1 MIKILITTS
10 TFDKN
15 IIDFFF
21 KNKKKFK
28 IILNKTGQKVKETFL
43 IKNIKDVDAV
53 IAGTEIYNDKI
64 LATAKRLKLI
74 SRIGVGVDNIDQ
86 KCCKKYKIKV
96 LSSKIELSTGVA
108 EHSLALIFSA
118 LKKINYFDNAL
129 KANIWKK
136 KNTNLLYE
144 KKIGIIGFGK
154 IGKKIYNLTRPFNL
168 KYFYND
174 KIKLK
179 NSDIKYK
186 TIKEIFSICDIITL
200 HLPFNKNTRN
210 IIEKKILSN
219 ASHKIILINTSRGEI
234 INENDLFNFLIKNKE
249 SVACLDVFGKEP
261 YKGNLN
267 KLSNIILTP
276 HVSGYSFEIRNLME
290 KEAVKNIIDEF
301 KKK

>member
-15 IIDFFF
+15 IIDFYF
-21 KNKKKFK
+21 KSKKKFE
-28 IILNKTGQKVKETFL
+28 IIINKTGKKVKEAFL
-43 IKNIKDVDAV
+43 IRNIKDVDAV
-53 IAGTEIYNDKI
+53 IAGTEIYNDRI
-64 LATAKRLKLI
+64 LASAKKLKLI
-74 SRIGVGVDNIDQ
+74 SRIGVGIDNIDL
-86 KCCKKYKIKV
+86 KYCIKNKIKV
-96 LSSKIELSTGVA
+96 LSSKTELSTGVA

-118 LKKINYFDNAL
+118 LKKINYFDKAL
-129 KANIWKK
+129 KENIWKK
-136 KNTNLLYE
+136 KNTNLLYG

-154 IGKKIYNLTRPFNL
+154 IGKKIYDLTKPFNL

-174 KIKLK
+174 KIRVK

-200 HLPFNKNTRN
+200 HLPFNRNTKN

-219 ASHKIILINTSRGEI
+219 TSHKIILINTSRGEI
-234 INENDLFNFLIKNKE
+234 INENDLFKFLIKNKQ

-290 KEAVKNIIDEF
+290 KEAVKNIINEF
-301 KKK
+301 

>member
-15 IIDFFF
+15 IIDFYF
-21 KNKKKFK
+21 KSKKKFE
-28 IILNKTGQKVKETFL
+28 IIINKTGKKVKEAFL
-43 IKNIKDVDAV
+43 IRNIKDVDAV
-53 IAGTEIYNDKI
+53 IAGTEIYNDRI
-64 LATAKRLKLI
+64 LASAKKLKLI
-74 SRIGVGVDNIDQ
+74 SRIGVGIDNIDL
-86 KCCKKYKIKV
+86 KYCIKNKIKV
-96 LSSKIELSTGVA
+96 LSSKTELSTGVA

-118 LKKINYFDNAL
+118 LKKINYFDKAL
-129 KANIWKK
+129 KENIWKK
-136 KNTNLLYE
+136 KNTNLLY
-144 KKIGIIGFGK
+144 
-154 IGKKIYNLTRPFNL
+154 GKKIYDLTKPFNL

-174 KIKLK
+174 KIRVK

-200 HLPFNKNTRN
+200 HLPFNRNTKN

-219 ASHKIILINTSRGEI
+219 TSHKIILINTSRGEI
-234 INENDLFNFLIKNKE
+234 INENDLFKFLIKNKQ

-290 KEAVKNIIDEF
+290 KEAVKNIINEF
-301 KKK
+301 

>member
-21 KNKKKFK
+21 KDKKKFK

-53 IAGTEIYNDKI
+53 IAGTEIYNDRI
-64 LATAKRLKLI
+64 LASAKKLKLI
-74 SRIGVGVDNIDQ
+74 SRIGVGIDNINQ
-86 KCCKKYKIKV
+86 KYCKKNKIKV
-96 LSSKIELSTGVA
+96 LSSKTDLSTGVA

-118 LKKINYFDNAL
+118 LKKINYFDKAL
-129 KANIWKK
+129 KENIWEK
-136 KNTNLLYE
+136 KNTNLLHG

-154 IGKKIYNLTRPFNL
+154 IGKKIYDLTKPFKL

-174 KIKLK
+174 NIKIK
-179 NSDIKYK
+179 NSDIRYK

-200 HLPFNKNTRN
+200 HLPFNKNTKN

-219 ASHKIILINTSRGEI
+219 ARHKIILINTSRGEI
-234 INENDLFNFLIKNKE
+234 INENDLFRFLIKNKE

-261 YKGNLN
+261 YNGNLS

-301 KKK
+301 NKR

>member
-10 TFDKN
+10 TF
-15 IIDFFF
+15 
-21 KNKKKFK
+21 NKKNLNLSKDKKKYKFL
-28 IILNKTGQKVKETFL
+28 INESGQKVKETFL

-53 IAGTEIYNDKI
+53 IAGTEIYNDRI
-64 LATAKRLKLI
+64 LASAKKLKLI
-74 SRIGVGVDNIDQ
+74 TRIGVGIDNIDQ
-86 KCCKKYKIKV
+86 KYCKKNKIKV
-96 LSSKIELSTGVA
+96 LSSKTELSTGVA

-129 KANIWKK
+129 KENIWKK
-136 KNTNLLYE
+136 KNTNLLHG

-154 IGKKIYNLTRPFNL
+154 IGKKIYNLTKPFNL
-168 KYFYND
+168 EYFYND
-174 KIKLK
+174 MIKIKS
-179 NSDIKYK
+179 SDIRYK

-200 HLPFNKNTRN
+200 HLPFNKNTKN

-219 ASHKIILINTSRGEI
+219 VSHKIILVNTSRGEI
-234 INENDLFNFLIKNKE
+234 INEKDLFRFLIKNKE
-249 SVACLDVFGKEP
+249 SVACLDVFEKEP

-301 KKK
+301 KKR

>member
-10 TFDKN
+10 TF
-15 IIDFFF
+15 
-21 KNKKKFK
+21 NKKNLNLSKDKRNYKFL
-28 IILNKTGQKVKETFL
+28 INESGQKVKENFL

-53 IAGTEIYNDKI
+53 IAGTEIYNDRI
-64 LATAKRLKLI
+64 LASAKKLKLI
-74 SRIGVGVDNIDQ
+74 TRIGVGIDNIDQ
-86 KCCKKYKIKV
+86 KYCKKNKIKV
-96 LSSKIELSTGVA
+96 LSSKTELSTGVA

-118 LKKINYFDNAL
+118 LKKINYFDKAL
-129 KANIWKK
+129 KENIWKK
-136 KNTNLLYE
+136 KNTNLLHG

-154 IGKKIYNLTRPFNL
+154 IGKKIYNLTKPFNL
-168 KYFYND
+168 EYFYND
-174 KIKLK
+174 MIKIKSS
-179 NSDIKYK
+179 NIRYK

-200 HLPFNKNTRN
+200 HLPFNKNTKN

-219 ASHKIILINTSRGEI
+219 VSHKIILVNTSRGEI
-234 INENDLFNFLIKNKE
+234 INENDLFRFLIKNKE
-249 SVACLDVFGKEP
+249 SVACLDVFEKEP

-301 KKK
+301 KKR